1 MLKNLKIKTTFYIL
15 LAIMIMS
22 MIIIGTF
29 CLNSLYSINKQIH
42 TNINSEI
49 IRTKSIDTARS
60 AQVHFK
66 KQVQEWKNLLIRGN
80 DPNKFQKYLSGFNDE
95 EKATHK
101 DLLSL
106 KDLMKQQRLDT
117 SKVDEAIKTHEEL
130 GGKYK
135 EALKS
140 YDWKNSNSL
149 HVVDTLVNGI
159 DRAPTDNIDAIV
171 QQIQDYS
178 TETLK
183 YVQDSSEKK
192 FKKEIILAIIAITL
206 ITAICLI
213 LTITFV
219 KKIINSINILK
230 DKISDLAEK
239 DGDLTVKL
247 PIIGKDELGLVSEK
261 FNIFIDKLRE
271 NITDAANCTFLLTDG
286 CNTLTE
292 STSDVNTSMDQIT
305 CTVSE
310 IAKGNQQVANEIV
323 SACSNLDDISKHAN
337 TTAKDMTEIIKQY
350 EETNES
356 INIGKDALLEQHS
369 HMDEINIIINNV
381 LAAAKTLEEKS
392 NSVNTIVSTIGS
404 IAEQTNLL
412 ALNAAIEAARA
423 GEGGKGFAVVAEEVR
438 KLAESSALSTKEV
451 YSNVQA
457 MQDAVKETIIHIN
470 DANDRLEK
478 QEYIVN
484 KTDTSFNEIL
494 EQISSIM
501 NHTKQ
506 AEERMN
512 EVTDQVGSLNSS
524 IQNISS
530 IAEETAASTEEALA
544 STEEQS
550 SSIDNVNKLAFEFNK
565 LANDLKG
572 VVNNFKYE

>member
-1 MLKNLKIKTTFYIL
+1 
-15 LAIMIMS
+15 
-22 MIIIGTF
+22 
-29 CLNSLYSINKQIH
+29 
-42 TNINSEI
+42 
-49 IRTKSIDTARS
+49 
-60 AQVHFK
+60 
-66 KQVQEWKNLLIRGN
+66 
-80 DPNKFQKYLSGFNDE
+80 
-95 EKATHK
+95 
-101 DLLSL
+101 
-106 KDLMKQQRLDT
+106 
-117 SKVDEAIKTHEEL
+117 
-130 GGKYK
+130 
-135 EALKS
+135 
-140 YDWKNSNSL
+140 
-149 HVVDTLVNGI
+149 
-159 DRAPTDNIDAIV
+159 
-171 QQIQDYS
+171 
-178 TETLK
+178 
-183 YVQDSSEKK
+183 
-192 FKKEIILAIIAITL
+192 
-206 ITAICLI
+206 
-213 LTITFV
+213 
-219 KKIINSINILK
+219 
-230 DKISDLAEK
+230 
-239 DGDLTVKL
+239 
-247 PIIGKDELGLVSEK
+247 
-261 FNIFIDKLRE
+261 
-271 NITDAANCTFLLTDG
+271 
-286 CNTLTE
+286 
-292 STSDVNTSMDQIT
+292 MDQIT

-457 MQDAVKETIIHIN
+457 MQDAVKETILHIN

>member
-1 MLKNLKIKTTFYIL
+1 M
-15 LAIMIMS
+15 
-22 MIIIGTF
+22 
-29 CLNSLYSINKQIH
+29 
-42 TNINSEI
+42 
-49 IRTKSIDTARS
+49 
-60 AQVHFK
+60 
-66 KQVQEWKNLLIRGN
+66 
-80 DPNKFQKYLSGFNDE
+80 
-95 EKATHK
+95 
-101 DLLSL
+101 
-106 KDLMKQQRLDT
+106 
-117 SKVDEAIKTHEEL
+117 
-130 GGKYK
+130 
-135 EALKS
+135 
-140 YDWKNSNSL
+140 
-149 HVVDTLVNGI
+149 
-159 DRAPTDNIDAIV
+159 
-171 QQIQDYS
+171 
-178 TETLK
+178 
-183 YVQDSSEKK
+183 
-192 FKKEIILAIIAITL
+192 
-206 ITAICLI
+206 
-213 LTITFV
+213 
-219 KKIINSINILK
+219 
-230 DKISDLAEK
+230 
-239 DGDLTVKL
+239 
-247 PIIGKDELGLVSEK
+247 
-261 FNIFIDKLRE
+261 
-271 NITDAANCTFLLTDG
+271 
-286 CNTLTE
+286 
-292 STSDVNTSMDQIT
+292 
-305 CTVSE
+305 
-310 IAKGNQQVANEIV
+310 ANEIV

-457 MQDAVKETIIHIN
+457 MQDAVKETILHIN